1 METAE
6 KLCTEIFLMNKGKEV
21 TSGKLSDIKKN
32 FGGNHIEIKFNGD
45 VSFLSSMKEV
55 VSFDK
60 FNHYAEIQL
69 EENIEPHYFLKQII
83 DKIDVTHFSV
93 IEPTLNRIFIDL
105 INRN

>member
-1 METAE
+1 MLRRI
-6 KLCTEIFLMNKGKEV
+6 KEI
-21 TSGKLSDIKKN
+21 TSGKLSDIKKK

-69 EENIEPHYFLKQII
+69 EENAEPHNFLKQIV